1 MPQRILLVDDDEP
14 TRELFARLLA
24 QRGYQVAE
32 AGNGRTALEQM
43 QQKPAELV
51 ITDMIMPEMDGM
63 EFVVALRRVYP
74 GVKII
79 AMAESGL
86 GPAENSL
93 KIARALGAHKTLV
106 KPLDPEQL
114 ISAVQEVLG

>member
-1 MPQRILLVDDDEP
+1 M
-14 TRELFARLLA
+14 FAKLLA
-24 QRGYQVAE
+24 QRGYKVAE
-32 AGNGRTALEQM
+32 ASNGRAAMEQI
-43 QQKPAELV
+43 QHTPAELV

-63 EFVVALRRVYP
+63 EIIVALRRIYP

-79 AMAESGL
+79 AFSEGRL

-93 KIARALGAHKTLV
+93 KIAWALGAHKTLI
-106 KPLDPEQL
+106 KPMDPEQL